1 MVSETIMKQLY
12 TRNKKLEEQLN
23 QKREIIDTTYDQTK
37 ADDAVQR
44 LIQAFKMREETLEA
58 ELRKKDELFEL
69 Q

>member
-37 ADDAVQR
+37 ADEAVQR

>member
-1 MVSETIMKQLY
+1 MVSETIMKRLY

-23 QKREIIDTTYDQTK
+23 QKSEIIDTTYDQTK
-37 ADDAVQR
+37 ADEAVQR